1 MSHEEFQKWINEG
14 PKEIPG
20 AIEEAE
26 ATFNMEVEHAM
37 DILADCIPYDDPNY
51 HENLRKAAEQYVKE
65 SWDPNSEL
73 NRICREHD
81 QALEAGEIDF

>member
-1 MSHEEFQKWINEG
+1 
-14 PKEIPG
+14 
-20 AIEEAE
+20 
-26 ATFNMEVEHAM
+26 M

-51 HENLRKAAEQYVKE
+51 HENLRKAAEQYVKD

-81 QALEAGEIDF
+81 EALEAGEIDF

>member
-1 MSHEEFQKWINEG
+1 MSHEEFKKWIENG
-14 PKEIPG
+14 PIESKG
-20 AIEEAE
+20 TIEEAE

-37 DILADCIPYDDPNY
+37 DVLADCIPYSDPNY
-51 HENLRKAAEQYVKE
+51 HENLRKAAEQYVKD

-81 QALEAGEIDF
+81 KMLEAGEIDY